1 MDLDHSPS
9 CCPIP
14 KHHWYPLVVL
24 VDHCS
29 ADWTWL
35 NDSCS
40 HWISLVDLPIFPAD
54 CWRSL
59 KISMVFC
66 LDTPTLPQD
75 SKMSWNTSSSPAVR
89 LYTGYNWR
97 TSMERP
103 TNWRPSGRA
112 GSAHVPKIW
121 SRSFSMNF
129 VAGNDSQPTLKY
141 LRFWHRS
148 PAGRIVT
155 SRKIEEKGKRVIEV
169 IYIIIKWPRTWSW
182 MQWSTR

>member
-1 MDLDHSPS
+1 MSHSPS
-9 CCPIP
+9 ENLI
-14 KHHWYPLVVL
+14 KHQDQNATAWTTPLAVALSPNTVDIHELSWWIIVL
-24 VDHCS
+24 
-29 ADWTWL
+29 L
-35 NDSCS
+35 NDSCP

-54 CWRSL
+54 CWRSPWFSAL
-59 KISMVFC
+59 
-66 LDTPTLPQD
+66 TPQPFRQD

-129 VAGNDSQPTLKY
+129 VAGNDHNQPWSICDFDTGLPQEESWP
-141 LRFWHRS
+141 L
-148 PAGRIVT
+148 GR
-155 SRKIEEKGKRVIEV
+155 
-169 IYIIIKWPRTWSW
+169 
-182 MQWSTR
+182 